1 MTYDEIVQAL
11 RCSGSEAGVAAA
23 NMIENLTKENTAL
36 RYAARSSKRTENVPY
51 LRALVGELRKEI
63 ERKDMVIALA
73 QKKQA
78 EAEAE
83 MDALIKLAAQA
94 LGTTPERL
102 RDLAAADNEGRVV
115 VMPCKFG
122 DKLYRVF
129 GEEIQE
135 FTVSNIK
142 YMGLQH
148 RWIVD
153 TTPFIL
159 YAENLIGTE
168 LFLAREEAE
177 RAMEGQKH
185 D

>member
-1 MTYDEIVQAL
+1 MADAKMGLEIKSAF
-11 RCSGSEAGVAAA
+11 
-23 NMIENLTKENTAL
+23 TT
-36 RYAARSSKRTENVPY
+36 
-51 LRALVGELRKEI
+51 
-63 ERKDMVIALA
+63 
-73 QKKQA
+73 
-78 EAEAE
+78 
-83 MDALIKLAAQA
+83 DALIKLAAQA

-102 RDLAAADNEGRVV
+102 RELAAADKDGRVL

-148 RWIVD
+148 RWSVD

-168 LFLAREEAE
+168 LFLTREEAE
-177 RAMEGQKH
+177 RSMEGRK
-185 D
+185 DGV